1 VDSVRLSRRLRATDV
16 VTDLLRLVALG
27 SLVVGILLYP
37 VNAVVAFAVVLV
49 IMLVPRVAELPR
61 PVDLAVCI
69 TWLVAGWAKVAGWYV
84 AVSWLDF
91 VVHGVTTG
99 TSAAALYL
107 LLVRIGL
114 VPPLQD
120 PAIRRAGI
128 VLLTTALG
136 MSIGVLWEFYEW
148 IAYANLPGRDYVGYT
163 DTVADLLMDTLSS
176 LAAGIGLAV
185 WASFG
190 WRTRRLR
197 TRDVQAA
204 VNP

>member
-1 VDSVRLSRRLRATDV
+1 MGGRVGEPGVGSVRLSRRLRTTDV

-69 TWLVAGWAKVAGWYV
+69 TWLVAGWAKVAGWYG
-84 AVSWLDF
+84 AGELARLRRPRRH
-91 VVHGVTTG
+91 HGA
-99 TSAAALYL
+99 SAAALYL

-128 VLLTTALG
+128 VLLTT
-136 MSIGVLWEFYEW
+136 
-148 IAYANLPGRDYVGYT
+148 
-163 DTVADLLMDTLSS
+163 
-176 LAAGIGLAV
+176 
-185 WASFG
+185 
-190 WRTRRLR
+190 
-197 TRDVQAA
+197 
-204 VNP
+204 

>member
-1 VDSVRLSRRLRATDV
+1 M
-16 VTDLLRLVALG
+16 VTDLLRLAALG
-27 SLVVGILLYP
+27 SLVVGILRYP
-37 VNAVVAFAVVLV
+37 VNAVVAFTVVLV

-61 PVDLAVCI
+61 PIDLAVCI
-69 TWLVAGWAKVAGWYV
+69 TWLPAGWAKVAGWYG

-91 VVHGVTTG
+91 VIHGVTTG
-99 TSAAALYL
+99 ASAAALYL

-120 PAIRRAGI
+120 RAIHRAGI

-148 IAYANLPGRDYVGYT
+148 IAYTNLPGRDYVGYT
-163 DTVADLLMDTLSS
+163 DTIADLLMDTVSS
-176 LAAGIGLAV
+176 SVAGIGLAV